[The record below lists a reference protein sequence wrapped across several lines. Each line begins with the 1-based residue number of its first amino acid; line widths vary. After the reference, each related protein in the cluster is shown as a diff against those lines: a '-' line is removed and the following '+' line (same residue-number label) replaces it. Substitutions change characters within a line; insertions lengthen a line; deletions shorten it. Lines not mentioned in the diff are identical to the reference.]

1 MKKYDMRK
9 LKVHGNKRC
18 LCWENGEPFYYLGD
32 TAWELFHRL
41 TREEVQEYLDVR
53 ARQEFNVI
61 QAVALGEF
69 EGLTV
74 PNAYGRVP
82 FLLDIK
88 GNPVVEADDIGE
100 SYWKHMDW
108 CIQEMGKKQM
118 FVGLLPTWGDKFNLK
133 WGKGPEIFNPENAYA
148 YGKWIGERYRDY
160 WNVIWILGGDR
171 PLECKRHIDIIDAMA
186 EGIREMDGNHLM
198 TYHPCGETSSVDF
211 VPDKDYIDFHTVQ
224 SGHGLG
230 GLESYIF
237 LSKTREAERK
247 PFMDSEPRYE
257 DHPACFKPE
266 WGYYWSDEDVRQNA
280 YWDMMEGACGHTYGN
295 HAVWGFNTE
304 RTDYFPFTWKEVL
317 DHPGAEQMKYVKKLR
332 FSREFFDFRP
342 APELI
347 CQKDMVLGHQ
357 CAGRGKD
364 YAYIYT
370 PYGLPIEAELGEMGK
385 GPVRLSWYNPR
396 TGEEINEKILPSKK
410 TLLVPPESGKGRDWI
425 AVIDKL

>member
-1 MKKYDMRK
+1 MRK

-266 WGYYWSDEDVRQNA
+266 WGYYWKDEDVRQSA

-385 GPVRLSWYNPR
+385 EPVRLSWYNPR